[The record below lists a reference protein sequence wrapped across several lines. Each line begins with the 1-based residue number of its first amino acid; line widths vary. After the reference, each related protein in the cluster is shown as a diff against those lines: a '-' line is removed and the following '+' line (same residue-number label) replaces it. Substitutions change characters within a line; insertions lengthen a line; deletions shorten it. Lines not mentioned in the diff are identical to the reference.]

1 MLVWIQNPFDNLP
14 AEGYRKQRYWLM
26 AEAFLRAGHRVVYWT
41 SDFSHARKRKREE
54 GGARR
59 GEGIEVRLIPT
70 LPYSKNIS
78 LDRIRSHR
86 AYACDWKRLALDS
99 GNRTIEQSEQSEQS
113 NSPSLIVSSCP
124 TLSAAAAVLEIGHAL
139 GAKVVIDVQ
148 DAWPETFERLAPKG
162 LRGLARL
169 ALTPLRLKARRI
181 YREADLVTGVCD
193 AYRELTGRSDYWRA
207 YLGIDCQRPRVSTAE
222 AAAERSLEWCEDAAG
237 TVKSYENATNR
248 MSAVRLVYAGGL
260 GKTYDL
266 KTLVAA
272 VEANREM
279 TLDVAGFGDFSC
291 ACPRVKFH
299 GMLSAENLRK
309 LYATCDIGVIPMNDD
324 SGVGLPNK
332 IFDYAAAGLGIVS
345 SLGGESAAI
354 LKKYKCGTTY
364 NPGDVASLTAAIRQ
378 AKTLASDA
386 SRTMC
391 AVEFD
396 ARKIYDAYVAH
407 VTAFCQ

>member
-41 SDFSHARKRKREE
+41 SDFSHARKGKREE
-54 GGARR
+54 GRAGR
-59 GEGIEVRLIPT
+59 EEDIEVRLIPT
-70 LPYSKNIS
+70 FPYSKNVS
-78 LDRIRSHR
+78 LARIRSHR
-86 AYACDWKRLALDS
+86 AYARDWKRLALDS

-113 NSPSLIVSSCP
+113 NKPSLIISSCP
-124 TLSAAAAVLEIGHAL
+124 TLSAAAAALEIGHAL
-139 GAKVVIDVQ
+139 DAKVVIDVQ

-162 LRGLARL
+162 LRVLAKL

-181 YREADLVTGVCD
+181 SREADLVTGVCD

-207 YLGIDCQRPRVSTAE
+207 YLGIEAEGDCPSSRH
-222 AAAERSLEWCEDAAG
+222 EDAAG
-237 TVKSYENATNR
+237 AAD
-248 MSAVRLVYAGGL
+248 AVRLVYAGGL

-299 GMLSAENLRK
+299 GMLSAEDLRK

-345 SLGGESAAI
+345 SLSGESAAI
-354 LKKYKCGTTY
+354 LKKYGCGTTY

-378 AKTLASDA
+378 ATALASGA

-391 AVEFD
+391 AAEFD
-396 ARKIYDAYVAH
+396 ARKIYDDYVSH
-407 VTAFCQ
+407 VITLTRP

>member
-41 SDFSHARKRKREE
+41 SDFSHARKGKREE
-54 GGARR
+54 GRAGRE
-59 GEGIEVRLIPT
+59 EGIDVRLIPT
-70 LPYSKNIS
+70 FPYSKNVS
-78 LDRIRSHR
+78 LVRIRSHR
-86 AYACDWKRLALDS
+86 AYAQSWMRLALDP

-113 NSPSLIVSSCP
+113 NKPSLIVSSCP
-124 TLSAAAAVLEIGHAL
+124 TLSAAAAALEIGHAL
-139 GAKVVIDVQ
+139 DAKVVIDVQ
-148 DAWPETFERLAPKG
+148 DAWPETFERLAPRG

-169 ALTPLRLKARRI
+169 ALAPLRLQARRI

-207 YLGIDCQRPRVSTAE
+207 YLGIEAEGDCPSSRH
-222 AAAERSLEWCEDAAG
+222 EDAAG
-237 TVKSYENATNR
+237 AA
-248 MSAVRLVYAGGL
+248 SAVRLVYAGGL

-299 GMLSAENLRK
+299 GMLSAEDLRK

-345 SLGGESAAI
+345 SLGGESAEI
-354 LKKYKCGTTY
+354 LKKYRCGTTY
-364 NPGDVASLTAAIRQ
+364 RPGDVASLTAAIRQ
-378 AKTLASDA
+378 AKTLAPGA

-391 AVEFD
+391 AAEFD
-396 ARKIYDAYVAH
+396 ARKIYDDYVSH
-407 VTAFCQ
+407 VITLTRP

>member
-41 SDFSHARKRKREE
+41 SDFSHARKGKREE
-54 GGARR
+54 GRAGRE
-59 GEGIEVRLIPT
+59 EGIEVRLIPT
-70 LPYSKNIS
+70 LPYSKNVS
-78 LDRIRSHR
+78 LARIRSHR
-86 AYACDWKRLALDS
+86 AYAQSWMRLALGA
-99 GNRTIEQSEQSEQS
+99 GNRTIEQSEQS
-113 NSPSLIVSSCP
+113 NNPDLIISSCP
-124 TLSAAAAVLEIGHAL
+124 TLSAAAAALELGHAL

-169 ALTPLRLKARRI
+169 ALTPLRLKVRRI

-207 YLGIDCQRPRVSTAE
+207 YLGIEADGDRASPRH
-222 AAAERSLEWCEDAAG
+222 EDAAD
-237 TVKSYENATNR
+237 AA
-248 MSAVRLVYAGGL
+248 SAVRLVYAGGL

-279 TLDVAGFGDFSC
+279 TLDVAGFGDFSS

-324 SGVGLPNK
+324 SCVGLPNK

-345 SLGGESAAI
+345 SLGGEAAAI

-364 NPGDVASLTAAIRQ
+364 RPGDVASLTAAIRQ
-378 AKTLASDA
+378 ATALASGA

-391 AVEFD
+391 AAEFD
-396 ARKIYDAYVAH
+396 ARKIYDDYVSHAI
-407 VTAFCQ
+407 TTLRP